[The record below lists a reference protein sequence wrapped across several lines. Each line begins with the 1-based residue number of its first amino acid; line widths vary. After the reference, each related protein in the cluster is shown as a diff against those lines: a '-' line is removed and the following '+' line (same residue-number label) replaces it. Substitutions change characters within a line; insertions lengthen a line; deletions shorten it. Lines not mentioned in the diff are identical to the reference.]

1 MQLSYKQSSIAGCK
15 VGNFQKRGVLL
26 KSRSPNLLVRAAGQK
41 QIQVDVDKPLG
52 LNLTDCKTAEGGLTV
67 KSSSGNAAKAGIK
80 PGDTV
85 VYTSSFFGDEL
96 WPSDKLGFTRT
107 ALTRCP
113 SPVTIIYVQ
122 GPNTSVNVK
131 RVPNKPAPKRFGRKL
146 TEAQK
151 KLATHICVDCGY
163 IYSDRVPFE
172 EQDPDYKCPQ
182 CNAGKRRFA
191 KYDVETGKQSGNV
204 AGQIGTIATV
214 VGGLVGVGILGYLGL
229 TLS

>member
-1 MQLSYKQSSIAGCK
+1 MQLSFTVSSLKGCR
-15 VGNFQKRGVLL
+15 VRSQQKRLTINRKPFV
-26 KSRSPNLLVRAAGQK
+26 VQAAAQR

-52 LNLTDCKTAEGGLTV
+52 LTLTESKTPEGGLTV
-67 KSSSGNAAKAGIK
+67 KSSSGNSAKAGIK

-107 ALTRCP
+107 ALARCP
-113 SPVTIIYVQ
+113 SPVTIIFVQ
-122 GPNTSVNVK
+122 GANTSVNVK

-146 TEAQK
+146 TEGQK

-163 IYSDRVPFE
+163 IYADRIPFE

-182 CNAGKRRFA
+182 CNASRRRFA
-191 KYDVETGKQSGNV
+191 RYDPETGKQVSSV
-204 AGQIGTIATV
+204 AGQVGTIATV
-214 VGGLVGVGILGYLGL
+214 IGGLLGVALLGYLGL